1 MMMMSVGGNGSN
13 RPAIIQLTAA
23 SQTGRSLA
31 YLTFRD
37 QDLVM
42 SFYKVYEYLL
52 NEKATV
58 KDLCNY
64 LQQYSTLYK
73 KLSLFDYILQ
83 TSVSS
88 LYS

>member
-1 MMMMSVGGNGSN
+1 M
-13 RPAIIQLTAA
+13 IQLIAA
-23 SQTGRSLA
+23 SQAGRPLV

-37 QDLVM
+37 QNLVM
-42 SFYKVYEYLL
+42 SFHKVYEHLS

-58 KDLCNY
+58 KDLCTY
-64 LQQYSTLYK
+64 LQQYSNLYK
-73 KLSLFDYILQ
+73 NLPLFDYILQ